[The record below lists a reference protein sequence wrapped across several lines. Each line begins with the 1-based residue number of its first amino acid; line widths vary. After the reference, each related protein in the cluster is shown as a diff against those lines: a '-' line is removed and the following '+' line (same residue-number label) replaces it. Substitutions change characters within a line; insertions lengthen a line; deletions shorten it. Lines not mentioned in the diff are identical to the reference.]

1 MKINVNAEI
10 ESKTLTNSIKF
21 HGETN
26 ADDKACEDIK
36 ELDKFL
42 ENIFWDL
49 IRTKRQAESNP
60 YMKSSQE
67 IRAEL
72 DKLFKGLETMS
83 NFYFERDEEEQQM
96 KIKCEVQKSLPQ
108 LIEWARK
115 NDVRN
120 KIFQSQGGYSAYFDY
135 EGCLT
140 LTKEFQPQDFFAV
153 KEEIEITEDTRLD
166 YLLLTFESDNGKIDT
181 AYYENDYISS
191 VLNQSDRLVY
201 VIKQLSITYF
211 DDKGIPHLIWET
223 DKGLVEQM
231 IGGDNHCHPSNYSSD
246 LDYINNCIR
255 YYK

>member
-10 ESKTLTNSIKF
+10 ESKALTNSIKF

-83 NFYFERDEEEQQM
+83 DFYFERDEEE
-96 KIKCEVQKSLPQ
+96 
-108 LIEWARK
+108 
-115 NDVRN
+115 
-120 KIFQSQGGYSAYFDY
+120 
-135 EGCLT
+135 
-140 LTKEFQPQDFFAV
+140 
-153 KEEIEITEDTRLD
+153 
-166 YLLLTFESDNGKIDT
+166 
-181 AYYENDYISS
+181 
-191 VLNQSDRLVY
+191 
-201 VIKQLSITYF
+201 
-211 DDKGIPHLIWET
+211 
-223 DKGLVEQM
+223 
-231 IGGDNHCHPSNYSSD
+231 
-246 LDYINNCIR
+246 
-255 YYK
+255 